1 MFAVIDVET
10 TDLLRKGA
18 ALDDPSQPHIIQASA
33 LLCEEDGSIRS
44 ALRDA
49 YVKPGDDWR
58 ITPGAAR
65 THGITLQ
72 DARRWGQALA
82 VVLGHVVGL
91 CANVRTIVAYG
102 SFDFDV
108 VTSELLR
115 MGKSTRS
122 WDRPGLQKVD
132 VMEAATVPADLVRED
147 GTRKWPSLSEAVVT
161 LLGREHEG
169 AHSSWWDA
177 NATLELF
184 LHLRAR
190 GFIEGGAA

>member
-18 ALDDPSQPHIIQASA
+18 PLEDPSQPHIIQASA

-58 ITPGAAR
+58 MSQGAAR

-72 DARRWGQALA
+72 DAQRWGQPPA
-82 VVLGHVVGL
+82 VVLGHIVGL
-91 CANVRTIVAYG
+91 CANVRTLVAYG
-102 SFDFDV
+102 SFDCDV

-115 MGKSTRS
+115 MGKPTRL
-122 WDRPGLQKVD
+122 WDRAGLQKVN
-132 VMEAATVPADLVRED
+132 VMEAATIPADLARED
-147 GTRKWPSLSEAVVT
+147 GTRKWPSLSEAVAV

-177 NATLELF
+177 QATLELF
-184 LHLRAR
+184 LHLRQR
-190 GFIEGGAA
+190 GFIEGGRA